1 MYYDDIEYA
10 SRRLTSTLVRKANG
24 APFYVIAVTKIK
36 SDTICSGSNTLTNS
50 IEDVN
55 LREIDLTP
63 VPLGFVNYEGQM
75 GYACRRPMRKDWKQ
89 GLSQTSLNVYG
100 IDKRRLNLVSLSDTV
115 LGKYPTLKDSIEHVK
130 LTRGAAMAF
139 SRDFGLTNSGK
150 EIELIYRKYPVGKL
164 VDQTL
169 VLNPDKF
176 FLEQHL
182 TEAMG

>member
-10 SRRLTSTLVRKANG
+10 SRRLSSTLVRKPNG
-24 APFYVIAVTKIK
+24 NPFYVMSVSRVGTE
-36 SDTICSGSNTLTNS
+36 TICTGTDPVREVM
-50 IEDVN
+50 EDVN
-55 LREIDLTP
+55 LRDIDLTP
-63 VPLGFVNYEGQM
+63 VPLGFVNFRGQM

-89 GLSQTSLNVYG
+89 GLSQTSLVVYG
-100 IDKRRLNLVSLSDTV
+100 FDKRDLNLTQLSNTV
-115 LGKYPTLKDSIEHVK
+115 LGKYPTLSKSLNYVK
-130 LTRGAAMAF
+130 TGQKLSMAF
-139 SRDFGLTNSGK
+139 SRDFGVINSGK

-182 TEAMG
+182 SEAMG